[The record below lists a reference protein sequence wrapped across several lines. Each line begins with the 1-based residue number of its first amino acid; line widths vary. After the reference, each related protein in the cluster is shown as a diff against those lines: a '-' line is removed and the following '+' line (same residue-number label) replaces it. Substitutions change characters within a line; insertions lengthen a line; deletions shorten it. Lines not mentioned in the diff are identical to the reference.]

1 MYKFRM
7 APAGARNRPPLINPG
22 CGNLPECIRATLP
35 THRITR
41 LSRTQLTT
49 GHLSGCPRRWKL
61 KHGAISRLARKR
73 GSVGAAPA
81 PVALLLPVMCDGETN
96 THTESQQ
103 RDAPDQVVE
112 FESSGGDACLG
123 AIRVFYAESALPL
136 VFAFRSGIDSD
147 ATLAAVEM
155 VVVPPLPAMAY
166 SAVIGS
172 PSMSSAMAT
181 AWVRVVPRGI
191 STVAWV
197 VPVRRTHLTEPA
209 GPAVSSS
216 ATRLAS
222 AHPMPALAIRPQ
234 KSPLRASANEVLAAS
249 CIAL

>member
-123 AIRVFYAESALPL
+123 AIYGCSTLSRRCHSCLHSGLGSIPTRRSLPW
-136 VFAFRSGIDSD
+136 RW
-147 ATLAAVEM
+147 
-155 VVVPPLPAMAY
+155 
-166 SAVIGS
+166 
-172 PSMSSAMAT
+172 SSC
-181 AWVRVVPRGI
+181 
-191 STVAWV
+191 
-197 VPVRRTHLTEPA
+197 RRCRPWR
-209 GPAVSSS
+209 
-216 ATRLAS
+216 TR
-222 AHPMPALAIRPQ
+222 P
-234 KSPLRASANEVLAAS
+234 
-249 CIAL
+249 